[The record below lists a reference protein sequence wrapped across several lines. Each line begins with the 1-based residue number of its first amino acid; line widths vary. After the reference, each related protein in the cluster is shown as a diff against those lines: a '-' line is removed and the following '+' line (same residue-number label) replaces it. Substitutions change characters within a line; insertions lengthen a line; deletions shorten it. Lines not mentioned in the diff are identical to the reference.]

1 MILSHIHSHFLN
13 NNNSITSIGSCPQGA
28 VITQVPLLGK
38 SRLFALHV
46 TRLATQTRHV
56 CASISESYC
65 AREKMREDLKPAV
78 KILQTTTQSCSF
90 LQIVVKIGL

>member
-1 MILSHIHSHFLN
+1 MILSHIHSHFPN
-13 NNNSITSIGSCPQGA
+13 NNNSLTSIGSCPQGA

-56 CASISESYC
+56 CASVSESYC
-65 AREKMREDLKPAV
+65 AREDLKSAE
-78 KILQTTTQSCSF
+78 KILQTTTQSYSF